1 MSRPNTAG
9 VIAPPPL
16 IYLGGLAAGF
26 ALDAALPSPEL
37 PGAVAVPLGGALV
50 ATGVA
55 LAGSFAAAFRRA
67 GTPVDPYRTTTSI
80 VTTGP
85 YKLTRNPA
93 YVGMASAYVGI
104 ALLARKP
111 WALATLVPTVAL
123 IDRGVIAREERYLTR
138 RFGDEYRAYTTRVRR
153 WL

>member
-1 MSRPNTAG
+1 MSGANTAG

-16 IYLGGLAAGF
+16 VYLGGLAAGF
-26 ALDAALPSPEL
+26 ALDAALPSPRL

-50 ATGVA
+50 GAGVA
-55 LAGSFAAAFRRA
+55 LAGSFAAAFSRA

-93 YVGMASAYVGI
+93 YLGMASAYIGI

-111 WALATLVPTVAL
+111 WALATLVPTVAV

-138 RFGDEYRAYTTRVRR
+138 RFGDEYRAYKGRVRR

>member
-1 MSRPNTAG
+1 MNRPNTAG

-37 PGAVAVPLGGALV
+37 PSAVAVPLGGALV
-50 ATGVA
+50 GAGVA

-67 GTPVDPYRTTTSI
+67 GTPVDPYQTTTSI

-93 YVGMASAYVGI
+93 YVAMASAYVGI

-138 RFGDEYRAYTTRVRR
+138 RFGDDYRAYQARVRR